1 MAGITGFVLGMVRL
15 YVSLLVFAT
24 VCVVTAGVLNL
35 VRLSA
40 HFFRVPEH
48 QARRRRA
55 RRESYRA
62 RRSLRQRQASSRTN
76 SDASTGVSEAV
87 ELDSEFEVLNQPEGR
102 VETRPAVYLLAVT
115 SSEVTGLKF
124 LLLEERLK
132 RSIMRSV
139 VPVLLLAAL
148 AALAAGSHFRGTTIS
163 WRPDENIQ
171 GLVCTAVRL
180 QSFKDGCSYR
190 FVQQCD
196 SSIRIP
202 VEDPDGDTVKCRW
215 GVGLEECGEVCGAMP
230 NVTLDEDSCTLS
242 YAAGLE
248 DGWYAIAL
256 VLEDFSPDPAC
267 SSGCG
272 PYTGIPLQ
280 FLALVESTSTPC
292 NQRPMIVGDEPR
304 DQSCVGVPTG
314 DTYTAV
320 IQAQAEGA
328 GVTYIRFFNDA
339 GTEVH
344 AIDTSSSDLQ
354 LSGNTLSFTTA
365 PNVFAAGGH
374 YILVDQGV
382 VMSPSSGCATGG
394 PAFAGISDSST
405 WTFNAKGY
413 DYQFGIQKC
422 LHLHRR
428 PMTYLDARA
437 YCQSRGGGIF
447 QLDDAADVSRVK
459 AALAGRRVGMWV
471 GLTDE
476 VTEGTF
482 VWEAG
487 TALASGDFTD
497 WAGDGFDHNGRFR
510 HCVQMKRKFQ
520 WRWVVRS
527 CRRARS
533 LFFCQP

>member
-1 MAGITGFVLGMVRL
+1 MTPSGSVLSTQQITW
-15 YVSLLVFAT
+15 SLTFDMEPILAT
-24 VCVVTAGVLNL
+24 
-35 VRLSA
+35 
-40 HFFRVPEH
+40 
-48 QARRRRA
+48 
-55 RRESYRA
+55 
-62 RRSLRQRQASSRTN
+62 
-76 SDASTGVSEAV
+76 
-87 ELDSEFEVLNQPEGR
+87 
-102 VETRPAVYLLAVT
+102 
-115 SSEVTGLKF
+115 
-124 LLLEERLK
+124 
-132 RSIMRSV
+132 
-139 VPVLLLAAL
+139 
-148 AALAAGSHFRGTTIS
+148 
-163 WRPDENIQ
+163 
-171 GLVCTAVRL
+171 
-180 QSFKDGCSYR
+180 
-190 FVQQCD
+190 
-196 SSIRIP
+196 
-202 VEDPDGDTVKCRW
+202 
-215 GVGLEECGEVCGAMP
+215 
-230 NVTLDEDSCTLS
+230 
-242 YAAGLE
+242 
-248 DGWYAIAL
+248 
-256 VLEDFSPDPAC
+256 
-267 SSGCG
+267 
-272 PYTGIPLQ
+272 
-280 FLALVESTSTPC
+280 TP
-292 NQRPMIVGDEPR
+292 R
-304 DQSCVGVPTG
+304 
-314 DTYTAV
+314 
-320 IQAQAEGA
+320 
-328 GVTYIRFFNDA
+328 YIRFFNDA

-405 WTFNAKGY
+405 WTFNARPCPEGY